1 MMFTNGG
8 WNMRLHY
15 WLLALIV
22 TLLGMP
28 VAPAQSASLSPELQ
42 KALDSSKYVYIQS
55 TRKDGTLGKSAEIW
69 FMHHNGAVWVASP
82 ATTHRVKRIQAG
94 QTKAKIAIGKTD
106 GPSFNAKGSIV
117 KDPEANKVMFEVY
130 AKKYGS
136 GWSSYEKKFRDA
148 LADGSR
154 VLIEY
159 EPAD

>member
-1 MMFTNGG
+1 
-8 WNMRLHY
+8 MRLHW

-22 TLLGMP
+22 TLAAMP
-28 VAPAQSASLSPELQ
+28 AVSAQSASLSPELQ

-55 TRKDGTLGKSAEIW
+55 TRKDGKLGKPAEIW

-82 ATTHRVKRIQAG
+82 PTTYRVKRIQAG
-94 QTKAKIAIGKTD
+94 QTKAKIAAGKAD
-106 GPSFNAKGSIV
+106 GLSFNAKGSIV
-117 KDPEANKVMFEVY
+117 KDPEVNKVMFEVY

-136 GWSSYEKKFRDA
+136 GWSSYEKKFRDG

-154 VLIEY
+154 VLIKY

>member
-1 MMFTNGG
+1 
-8 WNMRLHY
+8 MRLHW

-22 TLLGMP
+22 TLAALP
-28 VAPAQSASLSPELQ
+28 VVSAQSASLSPELQ
-42 KALDSSKYVYIQS
+42 KALDSSKYVYVQS
-55 TRKDGTLGKSAEIW
+55 TRKDGKLSKPAEIW
-69 FMHHNGAVWVASP
+69 FMPYNGAVWVASP
-82 ATTHRVKRIQAG
+82 PTTYRVKRIQAG

-117 KDPEANKVMFEVY
+117 KDPEVNKVLFEVF

-136 GWSSYEKKFRDA
+136 GWSSLEEKFRDG

-154 VLIEY
+154 VLVKY